1 MAAWNK
7 PTVAEYLAAQIALS
21 GKTQTD
27 IAREVGYERGK
38 NIVNMIK
45 QGVTKLPIN
54 KVSLFA
60 KALGVDPLHLLRLTL
75 SEYMPDTWA
84 AIDEIAG
91 RALMTESE
99 QRLLEVVRKAAAG
112 REVRLDR
119 QLKRSLTGIV
129 REAAK
134 RAA

>member
-1 MAAWNK
+1 LAAWNK

-99 QRLLEVVRKAAAG
+99 QRLLEVVRKTAG
-112 REVRLDR
+112 AREVRLDR
-119 QLKRSLTGIV
+119 ELERGLSELV
-129 REAAK
+129 RKAVR
-134 RAA
+134 RAD

>member
-1 MAAWNK
+1 LAVQKK

-21 GKTQTD
+21 GKSQAD
-27 IAREVGYERGK
+27 IAREVGYERG
-38 NIVNMIK
+38 NIVNMMK

-54 KVSLFA
+54 KIAAFA
-60 KALGVDPLHLLRLTL
+60 RALGVDPLHLLRLTL

-91 RALMTESE
+91 RALITEHE
-99 QRLLEVVRKAAAG
+99 QRMLEVIRKAAAG

-119 QLKRSLTGIV
+119 ELERALTEVV
-129 REAAK
+129 RGAAK
-134 RAA
+134 RGV